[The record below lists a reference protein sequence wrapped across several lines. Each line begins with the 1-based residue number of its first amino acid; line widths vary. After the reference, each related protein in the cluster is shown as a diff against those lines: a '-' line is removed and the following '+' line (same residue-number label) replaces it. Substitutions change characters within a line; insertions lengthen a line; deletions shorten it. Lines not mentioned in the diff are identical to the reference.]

1 MRTAHVL
8 PAWPRLRVLTA
19 FAALAV
25 LPLWG
30 CARSAKPDG
39 LRGSREEGGV
49 VVGEGLASFYGKG
62 FDGRSTANGE
72 RFNKNAMTAAHRTLP
87 FNACLRVRNLE
98 NGREVKLRVNDR
110 GPYSGH
116 RILDVS
122 EGAARKLGMIE
133 RGVTR
138 VRLFS
143 C

>member
-1 MRTAHVL
+1 MVAAPRSR
-8 PAWPRLRVLTA
+8 WPVKSWIL
-19 FAALAV
+19 LACV
-25 LPLWG
+25 ALPLWG
-30 CARSAKPDG
+30 CSRSAKPSAE
-39 LRGSREEGGV
+39 RGAV
-49 VVGEGLASFYGKG
+49 LGEGLASFYGKG
-62 FDGRSTANGE
+62 FDGRPTANGE
-72 RFNKNAMTAAHRTLP
+72 RFDKNAMTAAHRSLP

-138 VRLFS
+138 VRLTR

>member
-1 MRTAHVL
+1 MRKPGSARHPGKWMLLACATL
-8 PAWPRLRVLTA
+8 PI
-19 FAALAV
+19 
-25 LPLWG
+25 WG
-30 CARSAKPDG
+30 CARSAKPD
-39 LRGSREEGGV
+39 LRESREAPTSGRPGG

-62 FDGRSTANGE
+62 FDGRLTANGE
-72 RFNKNAMTAAHRTLP
+72 RFDKEAMTAAHRTLP
-87 FNACLRVRNLE
+87 FNACLRVKNLE

-122 EGAARKLGMIE
+122 EGAARKLGMID

-138 VRLFS
+138 VRLTR